1 MLKGAFQSC
10 QDDDLKVITELDI
23 EVDRLARLA
32 DAQNQQDVQSDV
44 QGLRAI
50 VESLQGPVKRLVD
63 ESTVYTKKMHKQEFH
78 DFLKWLSLIPHSQHH
93 AWHSEKRLPESGRW
107 LFNHPQ
113 YVSWKVSSSSALLLL
128 HGIPGSGKTN
138 LVSAVV
144 DSLMDVKR
152 GNPLAAPFAYFYCG
166 DSKVGRAQ
174 ADADEIMQCLTKQL
188 AIVDKEK
195 REIHEQVLLEYE
207 RRAAEAKL
215 DGLEVPKLRCSD
227 CASLI
232 LDVLESNPA
241 TIVVDGVDEV
251 AESRRHELLKSLIR
265 IRDESPSV
273 IKILLSS
280 RDSSNVFAHLSDAER
295 LRVHEDD
302 TQQDMELYVRH
313 CVSTAIANRNLLDGD
328 VPEDLQRGLVSFLV
342 NRAGEM

>member
-1 MLKGAFQSC
+1 
-10 QDDDLKVITELDI
+10 
-23 EVDRLARLA
+23 
-32 DAQNQQDVQSDV
+32 
-44 QGLRAI
+44 
-50 VESLQGPVKRLVD
+50 
-63 ESTVYTKKMHKQEFH
+63 
-78 DFLKWLSLIPHSQHH
+78 
-93 AWHSEKRLPESGRW
+93 
-107 LFNHPQ
+107 
-113 YVSWKVSSSSALLLL
+113 
-128 HGIPGSGKTN
+128 
-138 LVSAVV
+138 
-144 DSLMDVKR
+144 
-152 GNPLAAPFAYFYCG
+152 
-166 DSKVGRAQ
+166 
-174 ADADEIMQCLTKQL
+174 
-188 AIVDKEK
+188 
-195 REIHEQVLLEYE
+195 
-207 RRAAEAKL
+207 
-215 DGLEVPKLRCSD
+215 VPKLRCSD

-251 AESRRHELLKSLIR
+251 AESRRHELLRSLIR

-328 VPEDLQRGLVSFLV
+328 VPEDLQKDLVSFLV